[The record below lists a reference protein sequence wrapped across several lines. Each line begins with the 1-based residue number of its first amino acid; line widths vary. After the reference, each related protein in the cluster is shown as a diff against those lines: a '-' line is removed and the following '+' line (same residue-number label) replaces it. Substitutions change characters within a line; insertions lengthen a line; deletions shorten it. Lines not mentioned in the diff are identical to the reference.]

1 MKMDSSV
8 REQSCMSVKLVERLS
23 VFQSGRDQDTRLVDD
38 TREMLEDE
46 KILAIV

>member
-8 REQSCMSVKLVERLS
+8 REQSCVSVKLAERLS
-23 VFQSGRDQDTRLVDD
+23 VFQGGGDQDTRLVGD

-46 KILAIV
+46 KILATV